1 MNKGLQAIFFVRKM
15 YLSYITVNR
24 LCYSFEV
31 CIQVG
36 KNLELNLD
44 LHNKLGNYFP
54 NKIRKAATGYLLQD
68 IMNC

>member
-1 MNKGLQAIFFVRKM
+1 M
-15 YLSYITVNR
+15 YLLYITVNQ

-36 KNLELNLD
+36 KKFGALD